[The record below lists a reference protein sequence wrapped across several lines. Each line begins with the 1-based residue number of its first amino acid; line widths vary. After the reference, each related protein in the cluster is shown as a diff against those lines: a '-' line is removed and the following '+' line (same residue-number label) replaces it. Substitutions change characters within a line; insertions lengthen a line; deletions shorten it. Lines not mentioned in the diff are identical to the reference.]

1 MNDRAFDVGHFIM
14 GLVFIGIGVAFLLD
28 RLDVWSPRL
37 DVLLP
42 AGVIA
47 IGIAVLLGA
56 LMNRAR
62 TQ

>member
-1 MNDRAFDVGHFIM
+1 MNERRFETSSFLI

-42 AGVIA
+42 AAV
-47 IGIAVLLGA
+47 IGIGVAVLLGA
-56 LMNRAR
+56 LINRSRAE
-62 TQ
+62 